1 MAPFK
6 SSLAK
11 TAKQL
16 LSVRNTADLDLR
28 GATQSAKTAPPV
40 RADIRF
46 ALFGGGGSGG
56 GWVGGGG
63 GGGGYVEENDQL
75 EPGVSYAITIGAG
88 GATPSA
94 GPSSPEANHHGNP
107 GTNTTFATFSGT
119 YTAYGGGGGGTRPTT
134 YGGLTGGSGGGG
146 GPSYG
151 NGNRVLDTQNP
162 AQASPPQPKVLSR
175 VQGYPGGTGPSGD
188 DGQPGGGGA
197 GGVGGNN
204 NPGGGAGGAGV
215 TTTNFGPLNVTA
227 GAGGGGCPN
236 GQGGS
241 SIGGDGGAGGN
252 SGTAAAAN
260 TGSGGGGSREAGGPT
275 GGAGSGGVFLIRV
288 PTDYTVT
295 NSPGATTNTSS
306 GYHYVR
312 RYTPGTI
319 SVSPA

>member
-16 LSVRNTADLDLR
+16 LSVRNTADLGLR
-28 GATQSAKTAPPV
+28 GATQSVKTAPPA
-40 RADIRF
+40 RADITF

-88 GATPSA
+88 GATPGPGPHPSA
-94 GPSSPEANHHGNP
+94 QNHGNP

-197 GGVGGNN
+197 GGVGGNQ

-227 GAGGGGCPN
+227 GAGGGGAPN
-236 GQGGS
+236 GNGGS
-241 SIGGDGGAGGN
+241 NIGGDGGAGSN
-252 SGTAAAAN
+252 NGTAANAN
-260 TGSGGGGSREAGGPT
+260 TGSGGGGSREAGT
-275 GGAGSGGVFLIRV
+275 LGGAGSGGVFLIRV
-288 PTDYTVT
+288 PTDFTVT

>member
-16 LSVRNTADLDLR
+16 LSVRNTADLGLR
-28 GATQSAKTAPPV
+28 GATQSVKTAPPAK
-40 RADIRF
+40 ADIRF

-88 GATPSA
+88 GATPGPGPHPSA
-94 GPSSPEANHHGNP
+94 QNHGNP

-227 GAGGGGCPN
+227 GAGGGGAPN
-236 GQGGS
+236 GNGGS
-241 SIGGDGGAGGN
+241 NIGGDGGAGSN
-252 SGTAAAAN
+252 NGTAATAN
-260 TGSGGGGSREAGGPT
+260 TGSGGGGSREAGT
-275 GGAGSGGVFLIRV
+275 LGGAGSGGVFLIRV
-288 PTDYTVT
+288 PTDFTVT

>member
-16 LSVRNTADLDLR
+16 LSVRNTADLGLR
-28 GATQSAKTAPPV
+28 GATQSVKTAPPAK
-40 RADIRF
+40 ADIRF

-94 GPSSPEANHHGNP
+94 GPHPSAQNHGNP

-197 GGVGGNN
+197 GGVGGNQ

-227 GAGGGGCPN
+227 GAGGGGAPN
-236 GQGGS
+236 GNGGS
-241 SIGGDGGAGGN
+241 NIGGDGGAGSN
-252 SGTAAAAN
+252 NGTAATAN
-260 TGSGGGGSREAGGPT
+260 TGSGGGGSREAGT
-275 GGAGSGGVFLIRV
+275 LGGAGSGGVFLIRV
-288 PTDYTVT
+288 PTDFTVT

>member
-16 LSVRNTADLDLR
+16 LSVRNTADLGLR
-28 GATQSAKTAPPV
+28 GATQSAKTAPPA
-40 RADIRF
+40 RADRTF

-88 GATPSA
+88 GATPGPGPHPSA
-94 GPSSPEANHHGNP
+94 QNHGNP

-197 GGVGGNN
+197 GGVGGNQ

-227 GAGGGGCPN
+227 GAGGGGAPN
-236 GQGGS
+236 GNGGS
-241 SIGGDGGAGGN
+241 NIGGDGGAGSN
-252 SGTAAAAN
+252 NGTAANAN
-260 TGSGGGGSREAGGPT
+260 TGSGGGGSREAGT
-275 GGAGSGGVFLIRV
+275 LGGAGSGGVFLIRV
-288 PTDYTVT
+288 PTDFTVT